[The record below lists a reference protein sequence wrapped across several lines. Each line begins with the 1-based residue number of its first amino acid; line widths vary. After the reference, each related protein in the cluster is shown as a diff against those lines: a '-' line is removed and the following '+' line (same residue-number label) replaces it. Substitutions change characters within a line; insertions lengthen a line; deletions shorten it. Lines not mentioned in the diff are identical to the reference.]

1 MWGKSKKFKKTYYV
15 PKRRGNP
22 LFRQAN
28 RPSHYRSG
36 VDWLT
41 RLYASLFFVILA
53 SLVYLFFYS
62 PLFAVSA
69 FEATGAEKLSADDIT
84 GLARSQSALS
94 RWLIFRQNNIFM
106 FDAGKLAADLRA
118 KYVFQDLAVNKKIF
132 GKKINIVF
140 TEKTYSLVWQEGGK
154 YYFIN
159 RDGTIVTEIDP
170 LQLTGNK
177 YPLIE
182 NEAGPA
188 ADPDRKISGQEEK
201 IGFIMSL
208 GTRLAAIEPKIEVI
222 RYAIRNSEDST
233 VRVIASGTPALL
245 FNAKE
250 NLDTQ
255 LDKLIAIIK
264 EKLKTD
270 FTKKEYVDLRYGDKV
285 YYK

>member
-1 MWGKSKKFKKTYYV
+1 
-15 PKRRGNP
+15 
-22 LFRQAN
+22 
-28 RPSHYRSG
+28 
-36 VDWLT
+36 
-41 RLYASLFFVILA
+41 VILT
-53 SLVYLFFYS
+53 SLGYLFFYS
-62 PLFAVSA
+62 PLFAVTA

-84 GLARSQSALS
+84 GLARSQSTLS

-106 FDAGKLAADLRA
+106 FDTEKLAADLRA
-118 KYVFQDLAVNKKIF
+118 KYVFQDLAVKKKIF

-159 RDGTIVTEIDP
+159 RDGTIVAEIDP

-188 ADPDRKISGQEEK
+188 VDRDRKISGQEEK

-208 GTRLAAIEPKIEVI
+208 DTRLAAIEPKIGVLK
-222 RYAIRNSEDST
+222 YSVRNSEDST

-255 LDKLIAIIK
+255 LDKLVAIIK
-264 EKLKTD
+264 EKLKAD
-270 FTKKEYVDLRYGDKV
+270 FIKKEYVDLRYGDKV